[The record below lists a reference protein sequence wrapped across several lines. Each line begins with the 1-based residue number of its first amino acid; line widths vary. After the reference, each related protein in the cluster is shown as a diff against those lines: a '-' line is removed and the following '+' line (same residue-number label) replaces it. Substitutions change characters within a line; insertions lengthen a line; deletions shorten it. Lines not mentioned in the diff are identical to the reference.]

1 MMLNQ
6 TIEKLISMHLTGMAD
21 ALKEQV
27 SRGDISDL
35 SFDERMGLLVD
46 REWSC
51 REERRLQRR
60 LKTARLK
67 QTACV
72 ENIDYR
78 SHRGLDKK
86 VVYDLITCRWIRAGR
101 NLILTGPTG
110 IGKSW
115 LACALGE
122 KACREGFT
130 VQYARVPRLIHEL
143 CIARADGSFLKTLT
157 RLAKIDLLILDD
169 WALAPLES
177 QSQYDIL
184 EVIDD
189 RVGKRSIIVT
199 SQLPVEKWHD
209 MIQDPS
215 TSDAIMDRLLSKAT
229 NISLKGGSLRREGR
243 TEEGKE

>member
-6 TIEKLISMHLTGMAD
+6 TIEKLISMHLNGMAE

-27 SRGDISDL
+27 SQGDVSEL
-35 SFDERMGLLVD
+35 SFEERVGLLVD
-46 REWSC
+46 REWSH
-51 REERRLQRR
+51 REERRLRRR
-60 LKTARLK
+60 LQSARLK
-67 QTACV
+67 QSACV

-78 SHRGLDKK
+78 NHRGLDKK
-86 VVYDLITCRWIRAGR
+86 VIYDLITCRWIRAGR

-115 LACALGE
+115 IACALGE
-122 KACREGFT
+122 KACREGYT
-130 VQYARVPRLIHEL
+130 VQYARIPRLIHEL

-169 WALAPLES
+169 WALAPIEG
-177 QSQYDIL
+177 QAQHDIL

-209 MIQDPS
+209 MVQDPS

-229 NISLKGGSLRREGR
+229 NINLKGGSLRREGG
-243 TEEGKE
+243 TGEDKE